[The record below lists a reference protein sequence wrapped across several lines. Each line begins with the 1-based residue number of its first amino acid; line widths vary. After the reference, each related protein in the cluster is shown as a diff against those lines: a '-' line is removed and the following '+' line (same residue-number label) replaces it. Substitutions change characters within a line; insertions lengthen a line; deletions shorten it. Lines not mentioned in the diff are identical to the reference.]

1 VIDEIFVSGYKS
13 LMMDSPIATSKLN
26 VLVGANAS
34 GKSSLLQTLLLLRQ
48 SSNEFGIVTDL
59 HLSGPLYEGGT
70 AIDIL
75 HPEAQH
81 HISIHIASG
90 KEKHDFHFEFKRDA
104 ERVNKRRLEG
114 ATKNKALPSNLGAR
128 GASFC
133 YLNAERIGPRVS
145 YPLPSEESDLAG
157 PVGKVGEFTTS
168 RLNRGKEGQMIGN
181 WSDDLIAKLCKAPF
195 DLDGID
201 IEAALKDSGGRLD
214 LVANIVL
221 GWIIPGAEF
230 LSSEEDGTDSAQLR
244 FIRDPSSTRVST
256 RATHVGF
263 GLSYALPIIVGGL
276 ALDGDGLLLVENPEA
291 HLHPFGQ
298 SRIGAFL
305 AALAATGRQVFV
317 ETHSDHVINGIRLAI
332 KYGVTSDKS
341 TLFNYFHSLNGASSS
356 FITQI
361 GADDAGALDDW
372 PDGFFDQ
379 NLRDLSRL

>member
-1 VIDEIFVSGYKS
+1 MIDEIFVSGYKS
-13 LMMDSPIATSKLN
+13 LMMNTPLKTSGLN

-34 GKSSLLQTLLLLRQ
+34 GKSSLLQSILLLRQ
-48 SSNEFGIVTDL
+48 SSNEFGTIRNL

-70 AIDIL
+70 ATDAL
-75 HPEAQH
+75 HPDAQH
-81 HISIHIASG
+81 RISICISNN
-90 KEKHDFHFEFKRDA
+90 KTKHDFHFEFKRDA
-104 ERVNKRRLEG
+104 EIVKKRQLDG
-114 ATKNKALPSNLGAR
+114 TQDGVLPENVGAR

-145 YPLPSEESDLAG
+145 YPLPSDEADLAG

-168 RLNRGKEGQMIGN
+168 RLNRGKEGQIIGG
-181 WSDDLIAKLCKAPF
+181 WSDELIAQLCKAPF
-195 DLDGID
+195 ELDGITL
-201 IEAALKDSGGRLD
+201 EATLKDSGGRLD
-214 LVANIVL
+214 LVANLIL
-221 GWIIPGAEF
+221 GWIIPGSEF
-230 LSSEEDGTDSAQLR
+230 QSLEEDGTDLAQLR
-244 FIRDPSSTRVST
+244 FIRDPLSTRVST

-276 ALDGDGLLLVENPEA
+276 ALEANGLLLVENPEA

-332 KYGVTSDKS
+332 KYGVTSHDS

-356 FITQI
+356 SITQI
-361 GADDAGALDDW
+361 AADDAGALEDW
-372 PDGFFDQ
+372 PEGFFDQ
-379 NLRDLSRL
+379 IESDLSRL